1 MQKESITCVILS
13 SDYSFGD
20 LLGIISDSLG
30 VFSILAY
37 FIQPKRLV
45 LDAKCANI
53 SEFCFQAKITDWGAL
68 ELVQKT
74 SVTQV

>member
-1 MQKESITCVILS
+1 MIPQESLS
-13 SDYSFGD
+13 DLVGNISD

-30 VFSILAY
+30 VISILAY